1 MCGLVAYSGGIKTD
15 LLLKSID
22 AVSHRGPDDSGY
34 KTNKR
39 EAVGHTRLAI
49 QDISQNGAQP
59 MSFQNVTIVFNGE
72 IYNVN
77 ELRDKLKMMGYSF
90 KGSSDTEVILK
101 LYIEFKT
108 NFLEKLDGIF
118 AFVIWDEEK
127 NILFVARDSL
137 GIKPLYYSQVNKK
150 FVCASEI
157 KSIISDK
164 TFNKDINIKTLMSH
178 MVYVWAPYP
187 DTMFENILKLEPG
200 CALIVKNGKII
211 NKWFFYELSVK
222 EINNEKSKDNL
233 IEELK
238 DHLFNAVKKQL
249 ISDVPIGSFL
259 SGGIDSSAIAAIAK
273 KVQPDLDLKTFSI
286 NIRGINNNV
295 EGMSD
300 DLPYAKYMAN
310 YLGLDLNIVDV
321 DSSIISNLNK
331 TIYHL
336 DAPIGDPAAIN
347 TLLISNL
354 ARENGIKVLLSGTGG
369 DDLFSGYRRHK
380 ALMLEKYMNW
390 MPNFLLNS
398 ISKYSDKVS
407 NISPLTRRLKKV
419 LQYSNLSGNK
429 KIVSYFY
436 WINPEYLNTLMN
448 DIYTKDVSN
457 FNISSPLL
465 EGISKLDGYHS
476 LNKMLYLELK
486 HFLSDHNLNYNDKM
500 GMANGVEIRVPLL
513 DRDIVEFACSLPV
526 KYKYNRSPKWILKEA
541 LNEILPRKII
551 NRKKSGFGAPLRYWI
566 KNDLKEVINDILSK
580 ESIHN
585 RGIFDYKGLEKLKNN
600 SKIDSSYTIFSML
613 CIELWFREFID
624 N

>member
-222 EINNEKSKDNL
+222 EINNDYNNL
-233 IEELK
+233 
-238 DHLFNAVKKQL
+238 
-249 ISDVPIGSFL
+249 
-259 SGGIDSSAIAAIAK
+259 
-273 KVQPDLDLKTFSI
+273 
-286 NIRGINNNV
+286 
-295 EGMSD
+295 
-300 DLPYAKYMAN
+300 
-310 YLGLDLNIVDV
+310 
-321 DSSIISNLNK
+321 
-331 TIYHL
+331 
-336 DAPIGDPAAIN
+336 
-347 TLLISNL
+347 
-354 ARENGIKVLLSGTGG
+354 
-369 DDLFSGYRRHK
+369 
-380 ALMLEKYMNW
+380 
-390 MPNFLLNS
+390 
-398 ISKYSDKVS
+398 
-407 NISPLTRRLKKV
+407 
-419 LQYSNLSGNK
+419 
-429 KIVSYFY
+429 
-436 WINPEYLNTLMN
+436 
-448 DIYTKDVSN
+448 
-457 FNISSPLL
+457 
-465 EGISKLDGYHS
+465 
-476 LNKMLYLELK
+476 
-486 HFLSDHNLNYNDKM
+486 
-500 GMANGVEIRVPLL
+500 
-513 DRDIVEFACSLPV
+513 
-526 KYKYNRSPKWILKEA
+526 
-541 LNEILPRKII
+541 
-551 NRKKSGFGAPLRYWI
+551 
-566 KNDLKEVINDILSK
+566 
-580 ESIHN
+580 
-585 RGIFDYKGLEKLKNN
+585 
-600 SKIDSSYTIFSML
+600 
-613 CIELWFREFID
+613 
-624 N
+624 